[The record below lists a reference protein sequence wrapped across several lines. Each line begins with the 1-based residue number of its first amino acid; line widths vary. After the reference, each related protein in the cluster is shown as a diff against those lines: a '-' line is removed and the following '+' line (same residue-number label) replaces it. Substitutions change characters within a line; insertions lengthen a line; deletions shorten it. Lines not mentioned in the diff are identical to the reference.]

1 MKRAL
6 LISFLVLLSAVALR
20 AQDHGSASRPEAP
33 PPPKSITYTS
43 PEGRY
48 TVTLS
53 QQPTLT
59 SQNVKAASGDNL
71 LQYMASAPI
80 GVGLAMIGYFDYPST
95 VVFSLD
101 EARNGMVKSLNG
113 TLMGEEAISL
123 GGSPGRALTI
133 AARTDSGIDFV
144 DHARFYDVN
153 RRIYVLQCLIPKAN
167 DNGATAQTCEDFFDS
182 FRVKTSQY

>member
-6 LISFLVLLSAVALR
+6 LISAVLLVSFSALR
-20 AQDHGSASRPEAP
+20 AQDHGAATRPEP

-48 TVTLS
+48 VVTLS

-59 SQNVKAASGDNL
+59 SQNITAASGDNL
-71 LQYMASAPI
+71 MQYMASAPI
-80 GVGLAMIGYFDYPST
+80 GVGLAMIGYFDYPNT

-123 GGSPGRALTI
+123 GGSPGRALRI
-133 AARTDSGIDFV
+133 AARTDSGSEFV
-144 DHARFYDVN
+144 DRARFYDVN
-153 RRIYVLQCLIPKAN
+153 RRIYVLQCLTPKAN
-167 DNGATAQTCEDFFDS
+167 DNDSTAQTCEQFFDS

>member
-6 LISFLVLLSAVALR
+6 FISIVMLFSAAALR
-20 AQDHGSASRPEAP
+20 AQDHGAVTRPEA

-48 TVTLS
+48 AVTLS
-53 QQPTLT
+53 QQPTLS
-59 SQNVKAASGDNL
+59 SQNITAASGDPL
-71 LQYMASAPI
+71 VQFMASAPI
-80 GVGLAMIGYFDYPST
+80 GSLGLAMIGYFDYPTT

-123 GGSPGRALTI
+123 GGSPGRAIKI
-133 AARTDSGIDFV
+133 AAKTESGIDFI
-144 DHARFYDVN
+144 DRSRFYDVN

-167 DNGATAQTCEDFFDS
+167 DSDSAAQTCEQFFDS
-182 FRVKTSQY
+182 FRVKKSQ